1 MSITFDTLEAG
12 RLTETGSLELRGVA
26 CARGG
31 RLLFGHLSL
40 RLDPGQWLQVAGD
53 NGAGKTSLLRLM
65 AGLLPPADGQVL
77 WRGLPW
83 TAQRERWGLE
93 RLYLGHE
100 PALKD
105 DLTALEN
112 LQAACAL
119 AGEPVG
125 PEPALDALH
134 QAGLRGSTHRPVRQ
148 LSQGQRR
155 RCALARLPLSRRRPL
170 WVLDEPFN
178 ALDAAACDWLAQLLR
193 QQLRSGG
200 LAVLTSH
207 QALPLAGTAGLSLQL

>member
-1 MSITFDTLEAG
+1 MSEA
-12 RLTETGSLELRGVA
+12 GSLELRDVA

-31 RLLFGHLSL
+31 RLLFGALSL
-40 RLDPGQWLQVAGD
+40 RLDAGQWLQVAGD
-53 NGAGKTSLLRLM
+53 NGAGKSSLLRLV
-65 AGLLPPADGQVL
+65 AGLLPAAGGQVL
-77 WRGLPW
+77 WRGLPL
-83 TAQRERWGLE
+83 ADQRERLGAE

-119 AGEPVG
+119 AGEAVDS
-125 PEPALDALH
+125 EQALDALH

-155 RCALARLPLSRRRPL
+155 RCALARLPLSRRRAL

-178 ALDAAACDWLAQLLR
+178 ALDTSACDWLAHLLR
-193 QQLRSGG
+193 QHLRAGG

-207 QALPLAGTAGLSLQL
+207 QPLPLDGTPGLALQL